1 MQVTLSEAMSGAS
14 GDVGFSD
21 ETPVILADGSLA
33 DLRGLRRPELLRLQ
47 WEQEREFARRI
58 LAAAPGS
65 PARAEA
71 TRSAYDAVTR
81 IFAAASG
88 SAGKALVMGFDPRYE
103 RVVLR
108 LLARQRDRGL
118 PVRFLEIGYAA
129 GVLLERIGRAGFP
142 AVGIE
147 VSQAMWKEACRRM
160 GPAAAKSL
168 HRGEFLRFEF
178 PPSQRPF
185 SLVYWNDVLEHVPPD
200 EALAYLRRAH
210 DLLVPGGALVTISP
224 NWHIRPSDVTCAFCA
239 PRTEAAGV
247 HLKEYTLRE
256 VTRLLRAAG
265 FGRVATPWMVTP
277 WRIVLW
283 GSGMAGLK
291 RLVEPALE
299 WMPFCLARLLCR
311 GLGLSMTIATK

>member
-1 MQVTLSEAMSGAS
+1 MQAALSETTSDPA
-14 GDVGFSD
+14 GDAAHSS
-21 ETPVILADGSLA
+21 ETPLVLADGSPA
-33 DLRGLRRPELLRLQ
+33 DLRGLTRRELLQLQ

-65 PARAEA
+65 SARAKA

-81 IFAAASG
+81 IFAAANG
-88 SAGKALVMGFDPRYE
+88 SAGDALVMGLDPRYE
-103 RVVLR
+103 RIVLS
-108 LLARQRDRGL
+108 LLARQRDRGM

-129 GVLLERIGRAGFP
+129 GVLLERVGRAGFP

-147 VSQAMWKEACRRM
+147 VSDAMWREACRRM
-160 GPAAAKSL
+160 GPAAANSL
-168 HRGEFLRFEF
+168 HRGEFLRYEF
-178 PPSQRPF
+178 PPSQKPF
-185 SLVYWNDVLEHVPPD
+185 SLVYWNDVLEHIPPD
-200 EALAYLRRAH
+200 EALAYVRRACE
-210 DLLVPGGALVTISP
+210 LLVPGGAMVTISP

-256 VTRLLRAAG
+256 VTRLLKAAG
-265 FGRVATPWMVTP
+265 FRRVATPWIVTP
-277 WRIVLW
+277 RRIVCW

-299 WMPFCLARLLCR
+299 WMPFWLARLLCR
-311 GLGLSMTIATK
+311 GFGLSITIATK

>member
-1 MQVTLSEAMSGAS
+1 MQASLSQTTSGPTA
-14 GDVGFSD
+14 DAGFSS
-21 ETPVILADGSLA
+21 ETPVVLADGSLA
-33 DLRGLRRPELLRLQ
+33 ELRGLTRPELLHLQ
-47 WEQEREFARRI
+47 WDQEREFARRI
-58 LAAAPGS
+58 LAAARGS
-65 PARAEA
+65 AARAEA

-81 IFAAASG
+81 IFAAANG
-88 SAGKALVMGFDPRYE
+88 TAGKALVMGLDPRYE

-108 LLARQRDRGL
+108 LLAHQRDRGL

-129 GVLLERIGRAGFP
+129 GVLLERIGRAGFL

-147 VSQAMWKEACRRM
+147 VSEAMWREACRRM
-160 GPAAAKSL
+160 GPAAARRL
-168 HRGEFLRFEF
+168 HRGEFLRYEF

-185 SLVYWNDVLEHVPPD
+185 SLVYWNDVLEHIPPD
-200 EALAYLRRAH
+200 EALAYVRRAYE
-210 DLLVPGGALVTISP
+210 LLVPGGALVTISP
-224 NWHIRPSDVTCAFCA
+224 NWHIRPSDVTSAFCG

-256 VTRLLRAAG
+256 VTQLLKAAG
-265 FGRVATPWMVTP
+265 FGRVATPWIVTP
-277 WRIVLW
+277 RRIVLW

-311 GLGLSMTIATK
+311 GFGLSMTIATK